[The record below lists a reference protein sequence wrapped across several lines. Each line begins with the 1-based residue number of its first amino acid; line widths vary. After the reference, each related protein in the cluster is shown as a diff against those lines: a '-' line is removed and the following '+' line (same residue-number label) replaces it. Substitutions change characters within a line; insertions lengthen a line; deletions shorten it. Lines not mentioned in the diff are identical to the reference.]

1 MIGLRAV
8 RESAPVADVIAL
20 PASAAAAIAWRAAG
34 KLHITVIAKATF
46 AFVPDADMQRAEPQ
60 PILRA
65 EVHHGNNPS
74 RSVRFTT
81 DVAPYLGR
89 ADVLFTGHA
98 YAPPERAA
106 QPLPLRLA
114 VFDGT
119 RPLLDKRLVAHEK
132 AGFQRVPVV
141 YERAWSGALG
151 EENPLG
157 IEQGAG
163 EASITDPGAPLRS
176 AGFGPIARAWPAR
189 KRLLGATPR
198 KALEGAIA
206 EIPDGF
212 DWSYFQ
218 AAPPDQRTMFLRGDE
233 WIVLEGLSPV
243 RPRVATRLPGA
254 RGFVKIFG
262 LSQFGVPEGHL
273 LDLVA
278 DTLRIDGDEQRCTL
292 VCRRSFPLAAGEA
305 ALAAARI
312 VAGIEVAGET
322 LVWPDPRWMEQAAAP
337 ASRVT
342 SPSVDGD
349 DAVTVVIGKGAETV
363 VLADDEGASATRPIL
378 PFSRA
383 SSHDAPAA
391 QTGAAAS
398 TLVLPPDD
406 GVVTASPLPFADPGT
421 LGAPRGGPAAPIA
434 GAPWSGRSA
443 PRIVAPAFDAGTMML
458 APEPEEV
465 APIVPPEP
473 KPFAAPA
480 RPVTPTPPAVM
491 APIVSPGAEPPAAPA
506 PPAATARA
514 TTAPPHAPH
523 ASHDRID
530 LERCAAIAAELAE
543 RAASRTEILA
553 RHGLTEEI
561 WRAAEQRWN
570 DAVEQEVK
578 RGAKALRDRFD
589 AAYVAAWEA
598 IRGPLDVKIYAIL
611 VVADERGSLSAALD
625 ALRIRRTVWTR
636 VKRRWE
642 KRIVDPVL
650 AAQVQEEIA
659 RVRSE

>member
-1 MIGLRAV
+1 MIGLRPV

-20 PASAAAAIAWRAAG
+20 PASAAAAIAWRVAG
-34 KLHITVIAKATF
+34 QLHLTVIAKATF
-46 AFVPDADMQRAEPQ
+46 AFVPDAAMQRAEPQ
-60 PILRA
+60 PILRT

-98 YAPPERAA
+98 HAPPERAA

-132 AGFQRVPVV
+132 AGFQRMPVV

-157 IEQGAG
+157 IAQGAG
-163 EASITDPGAPLRS
+163 EASITYPGAPLRP

-218 AAPPDQRTMFLRGDE
+218 AAPPDQRMMFLRGDE
-233 WIVLEGLSPV
+233 WIVLEGLSPA
-243 RPRVATRLPGA
+243 RPHIATRLPGA
-254 RGFVKIFG
+254 RGVSRIFG
-262 LSQFGVPEGHL
+262 LSPFGVPEGHP

-292 VCRRSFPLAAGEA
+292 VCRRSFPVAGEA

-312 VAGIEVAGET
+312 VAGIEVAGEA

-342 SPSVDGD
+342 SPGEGGD
-349 DAVTVVIGKGAETV
+349 DAVTVVLGKGAETV
-363 VLADDEGASATRPIL
+363 VLAGDEGASATRPIL

-383 SSHDAPAA
+383 SGHDAPPA
-391 QTGAAAS
+391 QTGTAAS
-398 TLVLPPDD
+398 TFVLPPED

-421 LGAPRGGPAAPIA
+421 QGAPSRGPAAPIA
-434 GAPWSGRSA
+434 GAPWSGQSA

-465 APIVPPEP
+465 APRVPPEP
-473 KPFAAPA
+473 E
-480 RPVTPTPPAVM
+480 PV
-491 APIVSPGAEPPAAPA
+491 AAPA

-514 TTAPPHAPH
+514 ITPSP
-523 ASHDRID
+523 HDRID

-543 RAASRTEILA
+543 RAASRTEVLA
-553 RHGLTEEI
+553 GHGLTEES

-570 DAVEQEVK
+570 DAVDQEVK
-578 RGAKALRDRFD
+578 RGVKALRDRFD

-598 IRGPLDVKIYAIL
+598 IRGPLDVKTYATL
-611 VVADERGSLSAALD
+611 VVADERGSLSTSLD

-642 KRIVDPVL
+642 KRMVDPEL
-650 AAQVQEEIA
+650 AAQVKEEIA
-659 RVRSE
+659 RARSE

>member
-1 MIGLRAV
+1 M
-8 RESAPVADVIAL
+8 RESGPIADVIAL

-34 KLHITVIAKATF
+34 QLQLTVIAKATF
-46 AFVPDADMQRAEPQ
+46 AFVPDADMQRADPQ

-98 YAPPERAA
+98 HAPPERAA

-119 RPLLDKRLVAHEK
+119 RFLIDKRLVAHEK
-132 AGFQRVPVV
+132 AGFQRMPVV

-157 IEQGAG
+157 IAQGAG
-163 EASITDPGAPLRS
+163 EASITDPGAPLRP

-218 AAPPDQRTMFLRGDE
+218 AAPPDQRMTFLRGDE
-233 WIVLEGLSPV
+233 WIVLEGLSPA
-243 RPRVATRLPGA
+243 RPRLATRLPGA
-254 RGFVKIFG
+254 RGVVRIFG
-262 LSQFGVPEGHL
+262 LSPFGVPEGHP

-292 VCRRSFPLAAGEA
+292 VCRRSFPVASEA
-305 ALAAARI
+305 ALAAARL

-322 LVWPDPRWMEQAAAP
+322 LVWPDPRRLEQAAAP
-337 ASRVT
+337 ASLVT
-342 SPSVDGD
+342 SLRVDGD
-349 DAVTVVIGKGAETV
+349 DAATVVIGKGAETV
-363 VLADDEGASATRPIL
+363 VLAGDEGASATRPIL
-378 PFSRA
+378 PFARA

-391 QTGAAAS
+391 QTAAAAS
-398 TLVLPPDD
+398 TFVLPPDD

-421 LGAPRGGPAAPIA
+421 QGAPRVGPAAPIA
-434 GAPWSGRSA
+434 GAPWSGQSA

-458 APEPEEV
+458 APESEEI

-473 KPFAAPA
+473 EPF
-480 RPVTPTPPAVM
+480 VTPAPPPTPAPPALM
-491 APIVSPGAEPPAAPA
+491 APIVLPEAEPPAAPA
-506 PPAATARA
+506 PLAATARA
-514 TTAPPHAPH
+514 TPPSP
-523 ASHDRID
+523 HDRID
-530 LERCAAIAAELAE
+530 LERCAAISAELAE
-543 RAASRTEILA
+543 RAASRAEILA
-553 RHGLTEEI
+553 GHGLTEES

-570 DAVEQEVK
+570 DAVDQEVK
-578 RGAKALRDRFD
+578 RGVKALRDRFD
-589 AAYVAAWEA
+589 AAYIAAWEA
-598 IRGPLDVKIYAIL
+598 IRGPLDVKTYATL

-642 KRIVDPVL
+642 KRMVDPAL
-650 AAQVQEEIA
+650 AAQVEEEIV
-659 RVRSE
+659 RVRSA

>member
-8 RESAPVADVIAL
+8 RENAPVADVIAL

-34 KLHITVIAKATF
+34 QLHLTVIAKATF
-46 AFVPDADMQRAEPQ
+46 AFVPDADMQRVEPQ
-60 PILRA
+60 PILRV

-114 VFDGT
+114 LFDGT

-132 AGFQRVPVV
+132 AGFQRMPVV
-141 YERAWSGALG
+141 YERTWSGALG

-157 IEQGAG
+157 IEPGAG
-163 EASITDPGAPLRS
+163 EASITDPGAPLRP
-176 AGFGPIARAWPAR
+176 AGLGPIARAWPAR

-233 WIVLEGLSPV
+233 WIVLEGLSPA

-262 LSQFGVPEGHL
+262 LSPFGVPEGHL

-292 VCRRSFPLAAGEA
+292 VCRRSFPVAGEA

-312 VAGIEVAGET
+312 VSGIEVAGEA
-322 LVWPDPRWMEQAAAP
+322 LVWPDPRWMEQVAAP
-337 ASRVT
+337 ASHVT
-342 SPSVDGD
+342 SPGVDGD
-349 DAVTVVIGKGAETV
+349 NAVTVVLGKGAETV
-363 VLADDEGASATRPIL
+363 VLAGDEGASATRPIL
-378 PFSRA
+378 PFLRA
-383 SSHDAPAA
+383 STHDTPAV

-398 TLVLPPDD
+398 TFVLPPDD

-421 LGAPRGGPAAPIA
+421 QGAPHAGPAAPIA
-434 GAPWSGRSA
+434 GAPWSGQSA

-465 APIVPPEP
+465 MPRVPPEP
-473 KPFAAPA
+473 ASFAAPA
-480 RPVTPTPPAVM
+480 RTATPTPPAVM
-491 APIVSPGAEPPAAPA
+491 APIVSPEAEPPAAPA

-514 TTAPPHAPH
+514 TPSSP
-523 ASHDRID
+523 HDRID

-553 RHGLTEEI
+553 GHGLTEEI

-570 DAVEQEVK
+570 DAVDQEVK

-598 IRGPLDVKIYAIL
+598 LRGPLDVTTYATL

-625 ALRIRRTVWTR
+625 ALRIRRTVWIR

-642 KRIVDPVL
+642 KRMVDPVL
-650 AAQVQEEIA
+650 AAQVEKEIA
-659 RVRSE
+659 RVR

>member
-1 MIGLRAV
+1 MIGFRAV
-8 RESAPVADVIAL
+8 RENAPVVAVIAL
-20 PASAAAAIAWRAAG
+20 PASAAAAIAWRTAG
-34 KLHITVIAKATF
+34 QLHLTVIAKATF
-46 AFVPDADMQRAEPQ
+46 AFVPDADMQRADPQ

-114 VFDGT
+114 VFDGP

-132 AGFQRVPVV
+132 AGFQRMPVV

-163 EASITDPGAPLRS
+163 EAGITDPGAPLRP
-176 AGFGPIARAWPAR
+176 AGFGPIARAWPVR

-198 KALEGAIA
+198 KALESAIA

-233 WIVLEGLSPV
+233 WIVLEGLSPA

-292 VCRRSFPLAAGEA
+292 VCRRSFPVAGEA

-312 VAGIEVAGET
+312 VAGIEVAGEA
-322 LVWPDPRWMEQAAAP
+322 LVWPDPRWMELAAAP
-337 ASRVT
+337 ASLVT
-342 SPSVDGD
+342 SPSVDGG

-363 VLADDEGASATRPIL
+363 VLAGDEGASSATRPIL

-421 LGAPRGGPAAPIA
+421 QGAPRAGPAAPIA

-473 KPFAAPA
+473 APLAAPA
-480 RPVTPTPPAVM
+480 PPATPTPPAVM
-491 APIVSPGAEPPAAPA
+491 APIVLPGAEPPAAPA

-514 TTAPPHAPH
+514 TTPSP
-523 ASHDRID
+523 HDRID

-553 RHGLTEEI
+553 GHGLTEEI

-570 DAVEQEVK
+570 DAVDQEVK

-598 IRGPLDVKIYAIL
+598 IRGPFDVKIYATL

-625 ALRIRRTVWTR
+625 ARRIRRTVWTR

-642 KRIVDPVL
+642 KRMVDPVL
-650 AAQVQEEIA
+650 AAQVKEEIA

>member
-1 MIGLRAV
+1 MIGLRPV
-8 RESAPVADVIAL
+8 RESALVADVIAL
-20 PASAAAAIAWRAAG
+20 PASAATAIAWRAAG
-34 KLHITVIAKATF
+34 QLHLTVIAKATF
-46 AFVPDADMQRAEPQ
+46 AFVPDADMQRADPQ

-119 RPLLDKRLVAHEK
+119 RPLFDKRLVAHEK
-132 AGFQRVPVV
+132 AGFQRMPVV

-157 IEQGAG
+157 ITPGAG
-163 EASITDPGAPLRS
+163 EASITDPGAPLRP

-206 EIPDGF
+206 EIPDVF

-233 WIVLEGLSPV
+233 WIVLEGLSPT

-254 RGFVKIFG
+254 RGVVRIFG
-262 LSQFGVPEGHL
+262 LSPFGVPEGHP
-273 LDLVA
+273 LDLMA

-305 ALAAARI
+305 ALAAARL
-312 VAGIEVAGET
+312 VAGIEVAGEA

-337 ASRVT
+337 ASRAL
-342 SPSVDGD
+342 SPGVEGD
-349 DAVTVVIGKGAETV
+349 DAVTMVIGKGAETV
-363 VLADDEGASATRPIL
+363 VLADNEMAPASRPIL
-378 PFSRA
+378 PFSPA
-383 SSHDAPAA
+383 SNHDEPAT
-391 QTGAAAS
+391 QTGAAGA
-398 TLVLPPDD
+398 TFVLPPDD
-406 GVVTASPLPFADPGT
+406 DVVTASPLPFADPGT
-421 LGAPRGGPAAPIA
+421 QAPRGGPAAPIP
-434 GAPWSGRSA
+434 GAPWSAQIA

-458 APEPEEV
+458 APAPEEV
-465 APIVPPEP
+465 APRISPEP
-473 KPFAAPA
+473 QPFAAPA
-480 RPVTPTPPAVM
+480 PPATPTPPAVM
-491 APIVSPGAEPPAAPA
+491 APIVSPGAEPPATPA
-506 PPAATARA
+506 PPAAPARA
-514 TTAPPHAPH
+514 TPPSPH
-523 ASHDRID
+523 DPID

-543 RAASRTEILA
+543 RAASRAEILA
-553 RHGLTEEI
+553 GHRLTEET
-561 WRAAEQRWN
+561 WRAEEQRWN
-570 DAVEQEVK
+570 EAVDQEVK
-578 RGAKALRDRFD
+578 RGVKALRDRFD
-589 AAYVAAWEA
+589 AAYIAAWEA
-598 IRGPLDVKIYAIL
+598 IRGPLDVKTYATL

-625 ALRIRRTVWTR
+625 ALRIRRTVWIR

-642 KRIVDPVL
+642 KRMADPVL
-650 AAQVQEEIA
+650 AAQVEKEIA
-659 RVRSE
+659 QVR

>member
-1 MIGLRAV
+1 
-8 RESAPVADVIAL
+8 
-20 PASAAAAIAWRAAG
+20 
-34 KLHITVIAKATF
+34 
-46 AFVPDADMQRAEPQ
+46 MQRAEPQ

-74 RSVRFTT
+74 RSVRFTS
-81 DVAPYLGR
+81 DLAPYLGR

-132 AGFQRVPVV
+132 AGFQHMPVV

-157 IEQGAG
+157 ITQGAG
-163 EASITDPGAPLRS
+163 EASITDPAAPLRP

-206 EIPDGF
+206 EIPEGF

-218 AAPPDQRTMFLRGDE
+218 AAPPDQRTVFLRGDE
-233 WIVLEGLSPV
+233 WLVLEGLSPA
-243 RPRVATRLPGA
+243 RPHVATRLPGV
-254 RGFVKIFG
+254 RGVMRIFG
-262 LSQFGVPEGHL
+262 LSQFGVPEGHP

-292 VCRRSFPLAAGEA
+292 VCRRSFPVAGEA

-312 VAGIEVAGET
+312 VAGIQVAGEA
-322 LVWPDPRWMEQAAAP
+322 LVWPDPREQVAAP

-342 SPSVDGD
+342 SPGVEGD
-349 DAVTVVIGKGAETV
+349 EAVTLIIGKGAETV
-363 VLADDEGASATRPIL
+363 VLAGDEAAPSSRPVL
-378 PFSRA
+378 PFSRP
-383 SSHDAPAA
+383 SSHDAPAS
-391 QTGAAAS
+391 QPGAVAA
-398 TLVLPPDD
+398 TFVLPPDA
-406 GVVTASPLPFADPGT
+406 GVVTARPLPFADPGT
-421 LGAPRGGPAAPIA
+421 QGAPRAAPAAPIA
-434 GAPWSGRSA
+434 GAPWSGQSA
-443 PRIVAPAFDAGTMML
+443 PRVVAPAFDAGTMML
-458 APEPEEV
+458 APESEEV
-465 APIVPPEP
+465 APFVLPKPE
-473 KPFAAPA
+473 PFAAPA
-480 RPVTPTPPAVM
+480 PPATPAPPAVM
-491 APIVSPGAEPPAAPA
+491 APVVSPAAEPPVAPA

-514 TTAPPHAPH
+514 TTPSA
-523 ASHDRID
+523 HDRID
-530 LERCAAIAAELAE
+530 LERCAEIAAELAE

-553 RHGLTEEI
+553 RNGLTEEN

-570 DAVEQEVK
+570 DAVDQEVK
-578 RGAKALRDRFD
+578 RGVKALRDRFD
-589 AAYVAAWEA
+589 AAYVSAWEA
-598 IRGPLDVKIYAIL
+598 IRGPLDVKTYATL

-642 KRIVDPVL
+642 KRMADPMF
-650 AAQVQEEIA
+650 AAQVKEEIA